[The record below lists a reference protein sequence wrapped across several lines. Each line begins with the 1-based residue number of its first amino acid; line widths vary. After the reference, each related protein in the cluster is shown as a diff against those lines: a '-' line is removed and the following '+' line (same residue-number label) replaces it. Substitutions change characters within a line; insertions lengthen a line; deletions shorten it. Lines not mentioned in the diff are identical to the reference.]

1 MTGALA
7 HQIPFI
13 IASYAVTLAVIA
25 ALIGWVVLDHSAQR
39 RLLGDLEEQ
48 GFSRRSQRNQG
59 QC

>member
-13 IASYAVTLAVIA
+13 IASYAVTLFVIA

-48 GFSRRSQRNQG
+48 GFARRSRRNQG
-59 QC
+59 QS

>member
-13 IASYAVTLAVIA
+13 IASYAVTLFVIA

-39 RLLGDLEEQ
+39 RLLDDLEGQ
-48 GFSRRSQRNQG
+48 GFSRRSRRSQEQN
-59 QC
+59 

>member
-1 MTGALA
+1 MSGVLA

-13 IASYAVTLAVIA
+13 IASYAVTLFVIA

-48 GFSRRSQRNQG
+48 GFSRRSGRNQETN
-59 QC
+59 

>member
-1 MTGALA
+1 MSGALA

-13 IASYAVTLAVIA
+13 IASYAVTVAVVA
-25 ALIGWVVLDHSAQR
+25 ALIGWIVLDHSAQR

-59 QC
+59 QN